1 MTITAAPWS
10 SSVNGTSGRLLFQLP
25 LPVLTALANG
35 DLDTA
40 NSLSKLEL
48 TPYLISPEC
57 TGVWKMRR
65 DQVELDPLDAVWVT
79 RLVIDSE
86 TKAVVGRAGFHGPPN
101 ENGMVEVGYSID
113 TAERRKGHAK
123 AALNILLDVAR
134 RDERIKVVRASVRP
148 DNIASRSLIDKAG
161 FREVG
166 DQWDEEDG
174 LEIVLEISVDG
185 TGNIDERGSRI

>member
-10 SSVNGTSGRLLFQLP
+10 SSGNGTSGRLLFQLP
-25 LPVLTALANG
+25 LPVLTALADG

-40 NSLSKLEL
+40 NALSKLEL

-57 TGVWKMRR
+57 AGVWKMRR

-79 RLVIDSE
+79 RLVVDSK
-86 TKAVVGRAGFHGPPN
+86 TKAVVGRAGFHGLPN
-101 ENGMVEVGYSID
+101 ENGMVEVGCSID
-113 TAERRKGHAK
+113 PAERRKGHAK

-134 RDERIKVVRASVRP
+134 GDERVKVVRASMRP
-148 DNIASRSLIDKAG
+148 DNVASRSLIDKAG

-166 DQWDEEDG
+166 DQWDDEDG
-174 LEIVLEISVDG
+174 LEIVLEISVD
-185 TGNIDERGSRI
+185 IDERGSRI